1 MAQSNND
8 SIIQQFLNTST
19 PVQETDPSAYDFIGQ
34 SDTAVTTPPPTEDT
48 IARAR
53 LAFAKDTSKR
63 NIDTAKTVLQAK
75 KALGIDPRV
84 AMHQQYMQGIDTRN
98 EGPST
103 EEVFNLE
110 SYKALVRG
118 AETGGQVDSNT
129 AQNPNSS
136 ATGTYQFTEG
146 TWAGLMAKHPNA
158 GLIADGRTNRAQQEI
173 AEDLLASDDKDNLE
187 GKNIPVTNGSMYVM
201 HTLGAG
207 NGATILQA
215 AMNGDT
221 RRAAELVPS
230 QVVES
235 NPTWFQD
242 NPTPQGLVDHLSG
255 LVGSQPATDPVTSF
269 TSGRIPA
276 DIPVEPER
284 SVGST
289 AVEEEVITPPLL
301 ADPPA
306 EEEKETVLEKLGRAG
321 DQLISG
327 LNKAGDILS
336 DKDKYIDAKEALID
350 GASRAPGE
358 ALEGVKKSGDII
370 ATKLGLKSDPDPD
383 PELPPASTIN
393 YYDLVNEA
401 AEEEAGTSNRLSIMD
416 MDVSPQVK
424 ASVLKLTEAPSMKI
438 DSPIIKSKG
447 DKVFQLEN
455 QTWVA
460 ILNGKPITNLSEK
473 EATFYATRFEQD
485 AAKQANGA
493 YEEWSVGDVKN
504 YLMKSIAQPVAA
516 GFTAALVGEQSLQG
530 KVNDYNALKGAQPLL
545 NDKKTDLTP
554 ADIKLFNSILTSKTL
569 TPEQE
574 AFKND
579 SKFGVLS
586 KLQKEAN
593 NEKEQAKNITDY
605 ADKWKSA
612 FPTNDAGFQA
622 SQSIYDLIAEKDGEF
637 AAVWEMLKNHKAAY
651 AKEGLGSAAYSLALV
666 SGGLVTQSAVLTSF
680 IMDESQ
686 RAKAKWVE
694 KNGAENYTPD
704 VQSSIENWMALKVI
718 SQKISLGYLDKVV
731 GKVIPGGRKKWIKQ
745 MAAKL
750 NSTTPTSIKVLA
762 TIGGKGV
769 SLGSGVGAE
778 ALQGAGE
785 VVIEAQ
791 LPEATLN
798 WREVYQ
804 GALAEGLGS
813 LALGPTM
820 AAKNLTEATVKS
832 IIQPSNKERLKK
844 GLQAEKTR
852 LEEKIKRIEKFEKE
866 TNPKDLANFEK
877 LTEEIVGI
885 ESALVELTNLSMDA
899 KSGELKI
906 DTKNTAIKELFEK
919 HKSLANKT
927 NATSDDVIDAIRTDL
942 EATLLNTQTE
952 FDALESRIPQVI
964 TKQRSIREVF
974 AGASDTTTIRV
985 KDTEYGKGLEQQVE
999 KYEEDIKKIEND
1011 KDTSDV
1017 QKIIAIETRQKQ
1029 INELGQK
1036 LEETAKPSLLKAE
1049 KVFLQTQLEKRKIQV
1064 EGDKAGQEIINVQIN
1079 KDAGTDISD
1088 EDVAFQLEEIGVL
1101 DDRNNPNYIPIE
1113 ENDQYGPG
1121 DIVDLKN
1128 NENPD
1133 NIDAQG
1139 YVIEEIIGLSRDG
1152 KVYVRLKG
1160 VTDAVQ
1166 VDQLIPRVR
1175 PDETPRTILEKF
1187 QALTQRN
1194 LSDAAQKLVQ
1204 AKFDEFITK
1213 YAPKDDGKGG
1223 KTFGSIDDSYEEHEK
1238 LSIDEAKKKQK
1249 DIKNNPDSTPEDLA
1263 YWDYQVNRKQE
1274 QSQRAKKEE
1283 QADKTMGDVHSEIL
1297 EGESKKWKGLAKYH
1311 EEIIN
1316 AYKNLVDP
1324 VIRDR
1329 NIRAITSKMRT
1340 HATNLTSKLA
1350 AFGEA
1355 DRMIPN
1361 LASGMGAVVIGSIDL
1376 ASPKGVRQMNYK
1388 VQPMPLTEA
1397 DAKAQAKA
1405 KGTEY
1410 REGQS
1415 FESRK
1420 NNGQFVTLITDKTH
1434 KFKDFTIKRSS
1445 GLISNLQTE
1454 SEYGKLIM
1462 GSVEGYKKTS
1472 MAQNA
1477 ANQQVKIEAKQKVY
1491 DQLVKLRGKLPRI
1504 IKEIS
1509 EKDREKI
1516 RVDKEKESKPLSLI
1530 KQLEKAEKELEALQ
1544 KAFDNTE
1551 KTDETKLTL
1560 EEDIDKL
1567 KKEIDS
1573 LTTRIAEESTKNGD
1587 SPGKDKPPKSP
1598 PPGSDEVAPDVRE
1611 SAEATEGKKGEQFEF
1626 PFTGK
1631 NFIETATRMY
1641 HAVVGGKLETVF
1653 GLVGK
1658 KFTDLVNVGKK
1669 TTILGLQNLADT
1681 NFADEKVLAKSLEAL
1696 GIDSKAAKV
1705 LANRYFKFK
1714 TRFDKTL
1721 FHSIKIDRKVVLL
1734 AKDGNSKEELAAAG
1748 ETFTVSEIDGTN
1760 KTVTIHNQNVT
1771 GDDTWTVPLND
1782 VVDAEN
1788 YAIRQP
1794 LSLLYREDLDNAD
1807 NQQGTLPEQVVFS
1820 MMIGAMSWRQRTT
1833 DNDRFGGSE
1842 YGMEAFLYNNQQKLD
1857 GDEKVQLGQIGY
1869 GYNDV
1874 ARQIGND
1881 ISQMLHLSPKN
1892 ANGELSQEG
1901 IDIYFE
1907 HLLPALGMAAI
1918 ETAQGTDS
1926 ESYFIKDI
1934 HKWDFDDADRSADGR
1949 VYNNNPTGSQA
1960 ETDEFGYRHLKID
1973 ENRPPSEE
1981 GLSAVK
1987 SLTETLELNI
1997 HSNAGPLQSPKDIKT
2012 DVSGTFGDVPLEVQ
2026 RLMKKLHKVE
2036 WSKSEPMDI
2045 VSDLF
2050 EDHYDVLKEVLGIE
2064 ELYETRIKDGK
2075 VEYVYEIESGND
2087 STIKKELAQI
2097 TKQANNLKKDNPNLA
2112 KLRTKYTALLEEQ
2125 KAILAKKG
2133 QPKLDKAGEPIK
2145 KGLWHKRDMAA
2156 KEAANRDKLL
2166 SLERLVKAND
2176 KNELE
2181 KFYFTY
2187 NLQNHHRIMQE
2198 GKINPQQSKVDR
2210 FLLKSWEPKTYTDKN
2225 MWKFELAV
2233 AQNFGT
2239 KIDKET
2245 YGVSKA
2251 AFNDVINDPIIL
2263 EAVNAYQTLTKAR
2276 ALVESTKLKKANT
2289 TKHKNAVAAKKVAA
2303 KEFAEALSAVKFTY
2317 KKGNMSLLQGIAGL
2331 SNYMKVSPR
2340 PSAKLRFSKTRNT
2353 TFKSDI
2359 VMEIDGISNGFAMNV
2374 MQFPMWENMPEM
2386 LAKVATYFG
2395 KDTEHNTKAPDTYET
2410 LAEYVQKGMGD
2421 GTMNIENNTIPY
2433 EYITENNWKDD
2444 YDPLS
2449 IYKKRKSKYKAY
2461 SDKDSKFIAEQLRQ
2475 REKVIEARGII
2486 KAWARKHYSDNNTK
2500 ILGWAKLNSKTNE
2513 EMSVEDIKAEDELYI
2528 KQLSYTFDSNF
2539 VLVFNKMD
2547 AGPERTRAFNEFNKI
2562 RKLQKL
2568 EPIKPLKRGDRGGGS
2583 KARTK
2588 AQEAAFNATLDREE
2602 KIQSAN
2608 HAKAHKEFLTDYNQI
2623 NGALNTVYS
2632 DFTGEVGEELRS
2644 VVKYPFIIHM
2654 YGGGIDRISKD
2665 VTKDIIGHIYEQVG
2679 LLQQQYNDALRASP
2693 ESAAF
2698 FEEYKSVLPS
2708 DNYEN
2713 IESGVL
2719 KIDGIVR
2726 QIEEFAA
2733 ALETLG
2739 AFKQDNKSNDKNFIP
2754 QNADA
2759 FVKAMVEGNGL
2770 NKYFN
2775 ENYLRANISTT
2786 IAPRFDHGLK
2796 TMLEPTQAAR
2806 DAIVQMG
2813 GLLHGIFMAHFT
2825 QAYEKKINELN
2836 DGRSTLTK
2844 KELTALIK
2852 DAKGTLIKVYPQYAG
2867 PLSAIDENGNTEG
2880 FVDLAKTKSVSTI
2893 KEIVNVPKDIDKK
2906 DIWTAEKITQFIED
2920 NADNFTDDAR
2930 KRLPAI
2936 INFRKDI
2943 STNTKEDLV
2952 DLLKERNKF
2961 EDERVEYRN
2970 AKQNKDGTY
2979 DSDTSTAHNTF
2990 PQQLKFIE
2998 PGVAALIRQIINM
3011 DSVLLTQTMNGDPNI
3026 KVNGQRWVG
3035 DVNVLMLHDA
3045 FMASPEQLSEISEA
3059 YGQLFLHYN
3068 RTHSVIEKTY
3078 DQLKKALALTKSIDD
3093 AAPEGTPLLM
3103 DKLDRFIRHEFF
3115 DNKNK
3120 KAEAKLLLSDIL
3132 KSVDRTVNSVAEAR
3146 VSFEEL
3152 ASENGGLSESLQMLM
3167 QRPEQSQSLDEMI
3180 NDVLHDLANETAE
3193 NKKRNKIS
3201 QTPIQE
3207 QSNKS
3212 FDANNTLTQ
3221 TEFDFSK
3228 KDVDDL
3234 KNSLMSEKGKISE
3247 TENLNDIT
3255 RNTVQ
3260 SLFGDFTKLS
3270 GNYYNTAEEAANHTD
3285 TLSRVIGILSEG
3297 FDSTAGIQLTYE
3309 QIQGITQ
3316 GSYSQAFERM
3326 VISKSQQS
3334 PTTRNGQSPQEA
3346 YAHELL
3352 HAMTGIGLDQSPL
3365 VRQRI
3370 EKLYDNVLD
3379 TLGRKYGKGQE
3390 YKVFL
3395 PSNTGPTNLATSKEI
3410 LMARELF
3417 NHAFY
3422 AKESHRLHEFMA
3434 FANTNAS
3441 LSNFMKQN
3449 DVAQRTDLYG
3459 RMLSAIKYIVDT
3471 IKLVLNQK
3479 VYNPTDLSQVAEA
3492 VAITEQLVAAQNKH
3506 KSKHEQIRS
3515 KGYKALDASD
3525 QIIRKFAN
3533 NAFKAY
3539 ERAAK
3544 QASDEGKD
3552 IETASVPLKVATGL
3566 IMVPYIYFGEH
3577 NAVQEIRNSGMEK
3590 LNYSLR
3596 GILKEFGDGVLSPG
3610 MIEQLLQSKV
3620 NISKQ
3625 RQLAETFQID
3635 WFNGNKANGVNSIW
3649 QSLDPTKDHA
3659 MSVETREALTNV
3671 MLRTDISQLITA
3683 GLDFNS
3689 PAGMKKIISLIGK
3702 DPTAGQERGRLKQ
3715 QILKKLNVSG
3725 DHSAV
3730 KYASELAHWMM
3741 TGNTERLSNARQN
3754 AYSIAL
3760 DYLPN
3765 PTEERVGLLDAFAT
3779 ISALGEIDSRDA
3791 ENIGELANKEFAANP
3806 NENGIIS
3813 IMQAHV
3819 HYKAKSR
3826 RDLFDGD
3833 PTQMMKGYI
3842 VERMDNLTDIKIG
3855 TPEEKDAM
3863 YEQGYT
3869 YEVPLSK
3876 IAAGQTHYIMYVN
3889 RNKPEVKD
3897 VSGVMS
3903 TTNQRNQ
3910 GTTLT
3915 EILSLN
3921 DKYKDPVTKK
3931 PDMFMIRAEVKKFKK
3946 HQDKLAKQLSF
3957 DSRFKF
3963 RPIFDQNNV
3972 ITDYR
3977 IMMNHKDTKK
3987 ILKPDLEFQNV
3998 FAHMHSNLVD
4008 RKNTIINDKETIH
4021 LLVHEQEDLY
4031 KTYPNQFINIL
4042 DPESKYFDRYQKMP
4056 RAIREYMQEFAVSG
4070 KFMVRID
4077 IIDKVFGYKQIDITQ
4092 AKVFE
4097 NNQHPFLKQ
4106 MAGLAHYTV
4115 KETVSYGKN
4124 RVVLAVPKVIIANMM
4139 SNVAQLL
4146 MRKIS
4151 LSYITNKLLEGL
4163 SEYKRYSKDTIKMR
4177 TLQYQIDTK
4186 NLNSTNSAEAQEVA
4200 RLKVRIESNKIHAM
4214 NEAGVDS
4221 LIIEDLNDAQ
4231 LDGYFNRMSRILFK
4245 GNLKHIGDKIPRTL
4259 QTVAHTLFW
4268 TKESLPYKYSKQV
4281 VQMTDFM
4288 GRYVMMEHSQNVLGH
4303 SFKKSLH
4310 DSLESFVLFDESLIA
4325 PLEML
4330 DAIGATAFLSYWL
4343 RNQRAVKK
4351 LVQASPSSVAIS
4363 AVVQEMTG
4371 IPTLGNINSAWM
4383 GGDFF
4388 PNVAQTDDLWDEA
4401 NNVTLFEAI
4410 SQLKGMVN

>member
-19 PVQETDPSAYDFIGQ
+19 PVQEPDPSAYDFIGQ
-34 SDTAVTTPPPTEDT
+34 ADTAVTTPPPSEDT

-53 LAFAKDTSKR
+53 LAFAKNTSKR

-84 AMHQQYMQGIDTRN
+84 AMHEQYMQGIDTRN
-98 EGPST
+98 EGLTTLQSNIHNNPGNV
-103 EEVFNLE
+103 EKGQG
-110 SYKALVRG
+110 YAG
-118 AETGGQVDSNT
+118 ETGDTYANDRKIPFVDFDTPQMGVRAVFMDMRSKMGEFSGNLLDMINKYAPPNENNT
-129 AQNPNSS
+129 QAYYENIKSRLNGKEIVDESD
-136 ATGTYQFTEG
+136 
-146 TWAGLMAKHPNA
+146 MAELVKA
-158 GLIADGRTNRAQQEI
+158 IITQENTP
-173 AEDLLASDDKDNLE
+173 ETASYYLNDPTILDEAYALSKIQL
-187 GKNIPVTNGSMYVM
+187 P
-201 HTLGAG
+201 
-207 NGATILQA
+207 NGATYQQAKLQLGQQLPGTTGA
-215 AMNGDT
+215 DS
-221 RRAAELVPS
+221 L
-230 QVVES
+230 
-235 NPTWFQD
+235 
-242 NPTPQGLVDHLSG
+242 
-255 LVGSQPATDPVTSF
+255 DPVTSF

-276 DIPVEPER
+276 DIPVEPQR

-289 AVEEEVITPPLL
+289 TVEEEVITPPLL

-327 LNKAGDILS
+327 LNQAGDILS
-336 DKDKYIDAKEALID
+336 DKDKYIDAKEALVD

-370 ATKLGLKSDPDPD
+370 ATKLGLKSDPD

-438 DSPIIKSKG
+438 DSPIIKRKG

-473 EATFYATRFEQD
+473 EATYYATRFEQD

-504 YLMKSIAQPVAA
+504 YLMGSIAQPVAA
-516 GFTAALVGEQSLQG
+516 GFSAALVGEQSLQG
-530 KVNDYNALKGAQPLL
+530 RANDYNALKGAQPLL

-731 GKVIPGGRKKWIKQ
+731 GKAIPGGRKKWIKQ
-745 MAAKL
+745 MASKL
-750 NSTTPTSIKVLA
+750 NSTTPTSIKILA
-762 TIGGKGV
+762 KIGGKGV
-769 SLGSGVGAE
+769 SLASGVGGE
-778 ALQGAGE
+778 ALQGGGE
-785 VVIEAQ
+785 VLIEAQ

-813 LALGPTM
+813 LSLGPTM
-820 AAKNLTEATVKS
+820 AVKNLTEATVKS

-852 LEEKIKRIEKFEKE
+852 LEEKIQRIEKFEKE

-885 ESALVELTNLSMDA
+885 ESALVELTNVSMNA

-927 NATSDDVIDAIRTDL
+927 NATSDDVIDAIRSDL

-1128 NENPD
+1128 DENPD

-1263 YWDYQVNRKQE
+1263 YWDDQVNRKQE

-1445 GLISNLQTE
+1445 GLISNLQKE

-1491 DQLVKLRGKLPRI
+1491 DQLVQLRGKLPRI

-1681 NFADEKVLAKSLEAL
+1681 NFADENVLAKSLEAL

-1857 GDEKVQLGQIGY
+1857 SDEKVQLDQIGY

-1907 HLLPALGMAAI
+1907 HLIPALGMAAI

-1949 VYNNNPTGSQA
+1949 VYNNNPTGSQE

-2064 ELYETRIKDGK
+2064 ELYETNKKGD
-2075 VEYVYEIESGND
+2075 YVYEVESGSDFN
-2087 STIKKELAQI
+2087 IRKELAKI

-2112 KLRTKYTALLEEQ
+2112 KLRTKYAALLEEQ

-2251 AFNDVINDPIIL
+2251 AFNDVLDDPIIL

-2289 TKHKNAVAAKKVAA
+2289 TKHKNAVAAKKAAA

-2331 SNYMKVSPR
+2331 ANYMVVTPVK
-2340 PSAKLRFSKTRNT
+2340 SARLGFRKTPNT

-2449 IYKKRKSKYKAY
+2449 IYKKRKSKYRAY
-2461 SDKDSKFIAEQLRQ
+2461 SDRDSEFIAEQLRQ
-2475 REKVIEARGII
+2475 REKVIESRGLIR
-2486 KAWARKHYSDNNTK
+2486 AWARKYYSDKNTK
-2500 ILGWAKLNSKTNE
+2500 ILDWAKLSSKTNKK
-2513 EMSVEDIKAEDELYI
+2513 MSMEDIKAEDELYV
-2528 KQLSYTFDSNF
+2528 KQLPYTFDSDIAA
-2539 VLVFNKMD
+2539 VFNEMTP
-2547 AGPERTRAFNEFNKI
+2547 GPERTKAFNEFNKI

-2568 EPIKPLKRGDRGGGS
+2568 DPIKPLKSGS
-2583 KARTK
+2583 KASTK
-2588 AQEAAFNATLDREE
+2588 SQEAAFNATLDREE

-2693 ESAAF
+2693 EAAAF
-2698 FEEYKSVLPS
+2698 FEEYKSVLPV

-2719 KIDGIVR
+2719 KINGIVS

-2739 AFKQDNKSNDKNFIP
+2739 AFKQDNKGNDKNFIP
-2754 QNADA
+2754 QNAEA
-2759 FVKAMVEGNGL
+2759 FVKAMTEGNGL
-2770 NKYFN
+2770 DKYFN

-2825 QAYEKKINELN
+2825 QAYEKKISELN

-2893 KEIVNVPKDIDKK
+2893 QEKVGVPSEDI
-2906 DIWTAEKITQFIED
+2906 INNSSMLTAYIED
-2920 NADNFTDDAR
+2920 NVDNLTDNAR
-2930 KRLPAI
+2930 KRLIKIVNSKSEIHIDSETKTYLIEI
-2936 INFRKDI
+2936 INK
-2943 STNTKEDLV
+2943 
-2952 DLLKERNKF
+2952 RNKF

-2979 DSDTSTAHNTF
+2979 DSATSTTHNTF

-3120 KAEAKLLLSDIL
+3120 KAEAKLLLADIL
-3132 KSVDRTVNSVAEAR
+3132 KSVDITVNNVAEAR

-3167 QRPEQSQSLDEMI
+3167 QRPEQSQSLDEI
-3180 NDVLHDLANETAE
+3180 ITDVLHDLANETAE

-3201 QTPIQE
+3201 KTPIQE

-3234 KNSLMSEKGKISE
+3234 KNSLMSEKGEISKK
-3247 TENLNDIT
+3247 ENLNDIT

-3492 VAITEQLVAAQNKH
+3492 VAITEQLVAAQNKY

-3577 NAVQEIRNSGMEK
+3577 NAVQEIRNSAMEK

-3683 GLDFNS
+3683 GLDLDS

-3702 DPTAGQERGRLKQ
+3702 DPTAGQERGLLKQ

-3725 DHSAV
+3725 AHPAV

-3977 IMMNHKDTKK
+3977 ILMNHKDTKK

-4031 KTYPNQFINIL
+4031 KTYPNQFVNIL

-4092 AKVFE
+4092 AKIFE

-4124 RVVLAVPKVIIANMM
+4124 RVVLAVPKVIIGNMM

-4151 LSYITNKLLEGL
+4151 LPYITNKLLEGL

-4177 TLQYQIDTK
+4177 KLQYQIDTK

-4351 LVQASPSSVAIS
+4351 LVQANPSSVAIS

-4371 IPTLGNINSAWM
+4371 IPTLGNVNSAWM

-4388 PNVAQTDDLWDEA
+4388 PNLAQTDDLWDEA
-4401 NNVTLFEAI
+4401 NNVTLFEAL
-4410 SQLKGMVN
+4410 SQIKGGF